1 MKQSSIILKANDLY
15 KYVANLAADPTIT
28 AVEVSIYE
36 CEDIETF
43 EAQKRFSIDIVES
56 GGFGIVENDQE
67 SLTEMTRE
75 EILDIE

>member
-43 EAQKRFSIDIVES
+43 EAKKRFSIDIVES